1 MIPDNDRTPGGLYR
15 GSAWPWALAA
25 LGWDRGAWHAAAA
38 VEAASSPETRKRID
52 ALLSVA
58 RTWSGP

>member
-1 MIPDNDRTPGGLYR
+1 L
-15 GSAWPWALAA
+15 
-25 LGWDRGAWHAAAA
+25 WHAAAA

-52 ALLSVA
+52 ALLSLG